1 MVVVRIS
8 FYKRRTKKKP
18 YTVRNLSLTI
28 TVVKKEAFTVFHAA
42 ADGVGCPVKNALEAL
57 YD

>member
-1 MVVVRIS
+1 MPNKLKYCVLRVI
-8 FYKRRTKKKP
+8 Y
-18 YTVRNLSLTI
+18 LTI